1 MRCFHFYMHF
11 LIFTMLHINNAV
23 RGWACIQCLLMQ
35 EMPQTQTPEDGLVG
49 ERCRGPRLLEI
60 LEECPEEPPGTTGS
74 PGLEESWSAG
84 TLDAG
89 DGPASA
95 LWATWLIYV
104 FCPLPSC
111 SEAVS
116 EPQKVTSRQLV
127 GLQTNCSLPPGVFAA
142 QLPTRKPVL
151 CTWLLHP
158 PPPPICLPPHPTPPQ
173 HRGRSAGSSAL
184 GSKRELGKP
193 AGFVHLCVLHLQ

>member
-1 MRCFHFYMHF
+1 
-11 LIFTMLHINNAV
+11 MLHINNAV
-23 RGWACIQCLLMQ
+23 CGWACIQGLLMQ

-49 ERCRGPRLLEI
+49 DRCREPRLLEI
-60 LEECPEEPPGTTGS
+60 LEECLEEPPGTTGS

-111 SEAVS
+111 SESVS

-127 GLQTNCSLPPGVFAA
+127 GLQTTCSLPFWRFCCPAA
-142 QLPTRKPVL
+142 HQKACPLYLAPSSPTTTHLPA
-151 CTWLLHP
+151 
-158 PPPPICLPPHPTPPQ
+158 PPHPTPAPWQ
-173 HRGRSAGSSAL
+173 VCRLQRSG
-184 GSKRELGKP
+184 
-193 AGFVHLCVLHLQ
+193 Q